1 MKTLVKYITV
11 LGILF
16 SFFIACIYL
25 FKPPYFYAYAR
36 WLPTLLQGTPTEQ
49 SLPNPVPNQRFADT
63 WHGMRSGG
71 QNKLG
76 GKVVSVMTG
85 WTVHYYAHL
94 EEYGDIKRHQWI
106 EQGAVIGTVGDSG
119 NAKGT
124 PPHLHYGIYTP
135 TGAVNP
141 YPLIKQ

>member
-1 MKTLVKYITV
+1 
-11 LGILF
+11 
-16 SFFIACIYL
+16 
-25 FKPPYFYAYAR
+25 
-36 WLPTLLQGTPTEQ
+36 
-49 SLPNPVPNQRFADT
+49 
-63 WHGMRSGG
+63 
-71 QNKLG
+71 
-76 GKVVSVMTG
+76 MTG